1 MSRKHYLALAIS
13 TAIAMAGCSQAP
25 EETNTAE
32 TESTAQTEVADTTP
46 QAAPEIGSW
55 GFDLTGMNTEVH
67 PGNDFNKYAN
77 GQWLDTKEIPSD
89 RARWG
94 IFDKLRERST
104 EQVNVIIDDHD
115 FTNFVVWI
123 HTSRSITYEK
133 TFNSQELHY
142 SNWESYFLHRVAFVE
157 MKTPLHRNNF
167 FTA

>member
-1 MSRKHYLALAIS
+1 
-13 TAIAMAGCSQAP
+13 MAGCSQAP

-104 EQVNVIIDDHD
+104 EQVNVIIDDLIKSKNY
-115 FTNFVVWI
+115 FRKIPRYLLRTWI
-123 HTSRSITYEK
+123 KCLTCKKS
-133 TFNSQELHY
+133 SQGH
-142 SNWESYFLHRVAFVE
+142 S
-157 MKTPLHRNNF
+157 
-167 FTA
+167 

>member
-94 IFDKLRERST
+94 IFDKLRAVSYT
-104 EQVNVIIDDHD
+104 HL
-115 FTNFVVWI
+115 TLPT
-123 HTSRSITYEK
+123 TSR
-133 TFNSQELHY
+133 
-142 SNWESYFLHRVAFVE
+142 V
-157 MKTPLHRNNF
+157 
-167 FTA
+167 